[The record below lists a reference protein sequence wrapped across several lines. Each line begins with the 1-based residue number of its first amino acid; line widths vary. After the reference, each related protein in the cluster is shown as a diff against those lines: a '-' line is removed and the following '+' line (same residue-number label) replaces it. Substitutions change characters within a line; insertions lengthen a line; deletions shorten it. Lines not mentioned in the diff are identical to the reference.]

1 MFFLLFLLHPSL
13 RIGSPKT
20 KKELVCLYDL
30 SILAHLLIFVN
41 RKISL
46 IKFLKLRLFWPFL
59 HSERIQGKVGN
70 LRLHRL
76 EKSN

>member
-30 SILAHLLIFVN
+30 SILAYLLIFVN
-41 RKISL
+41 HKICCLDFYILDFLVILEFIKNPRKSR
-46 IKFLKLRLFWPFL
+46 KLT
-59 HSERIQGKVGN
+59 IA
-70 LRLHRL
+70 
-76 EKSN
+76 